1 MANTDNSKLLGTEG
15 VGKLLLKFSIP
26 AIIGML
32 VNALYNIVD
41 GIFIGR
47 YVGELGLAG
56 VSVSYPMMMV
66 VLAFTLLIGFGATSL
81 ISIRLGEKR
90 KDDAEK
96 ILGNAATL
104 LVIIPIILFIIT
116 QIFLD
121 KILISFG
128 ASTDV
133 LPFAK
138 SYMNIVSFG
147 FLFQSVGFGMNNIIR
162 AEGSPKT
169 AMFTMLIGAI
179 LNTIFDAIFIIKFK
193 MGIEGAAIAT
203 VLAQLISAV
212 WVVYYFIS
220 GKSLLKISKESLT
233 LKMDTMRYIV
243 TLGFAQFSLQIAN
256 SFVAVI
262 ANNTLQI
269 HGGDPAIAAYRI
281 INNTAMIF
289 LMIVFGVNQGMQPII
304 GYNYGAKQFDR
315 VKKALYLAI
324 FSATSVVILGFVII
338 RVFPENIV
346 MLFSKAGTDG
356 HQNLV
361 DLTANGMKIFL
372 IALPIIG
379 FQIVS
384 SNYFQA
390 IGQPKQ
396 SILLGLSRQVIVL
409 IPATLILPSFFGL
422 NGVWM
427 AGPVS
432 DIISSVLSAFFLVRA
447 IKALNSNIEIH
458 DNLQNKL

>member
-1 MANTDNSKLLGTEG
+1 MSNTDNSKSLGTEN

-56 VSVSYPMMMV
+56 VSVSYPIMIV

-81 ISIRLGEKR
+81 ISIRLGENK

-96 ILGNAATL
+96 ILGNATSL
-104 LVIIPIILFIIT
+104 LVIVPIILFIIS
-116 QIFLD
+116 QLFLD
-121 KILISFG
+121 NILMLFG
-128 ASTDV
+128 ASVDV

-138 SYMNIVSFG
+138 TYMNIVSFG

-169 AMFTMLIGAI
+169 AMLTMLIGAV
-179 LNTIFDAIFIIKFK
+179 LNTVFDALFIIKFK

-203 VLAQLISAV
+203 VLGQLISAI
-212 WVVYYFIS
+212 WVLSYFLT
-220 GKSLLKISKESLT
+220 GKSLLKIKRENLI
-233 LKMDTMRYIV
+233 LEVDTMRYII

-256 SFVAVI
+256 SLVAII
-262 ANNTLQI
+262 ANKTLLF
-269 HGGDPAIAAYRI
+269 HGGDTAIAAYRI

-289 LMIVFGVNQGMQPII
+289 LMVVFGINQGMQPII
-304 GYNYGAKQFDR
+304 GYNYGAKQYDR
-315 VKKALYLAI
+315 VKKTLFLAI
-324 FSATSVVILGFVII
+324 ISATAVVIVGFAVVRI
-338 RVFPENIV
+338 FPEHIV
-346 MLFSKAGTDG
+346 MLFTKADTKG
-356 HQNLV
+356 HKNLV
-361 DLTANGMKIFL
+361 DMTANGMKIFL
-372 IALPIIG
+372 VALPIIG

-390 IGQPKQ
+390 IGKPKQ
-396 SILLGLSRQVIVL
+396 SILLGLSRQVIIL
-409 IPATLILPSFFGL
+409 IPATLILPTFYGL
-422 NGVWM
+422 KGVWM
-427 AGPVS
+427 AAPVS
-432 DIISSVLSAFFLVRA
+432 DFLSCALGTFFLVGA
-447 IKALNSNIEIH
+447 VKDLNKNI
-458 DNLQNKL
+458 DLQDKPQNKL